1 MTRQQGFSL
10 VELMVA
16 MILGLLVTLAAVGL
30 FNTNQRSFQLQMA
43 LSEVQETGRFTLDYI
58 ARDLRQAGTPTSA
71 LLRPETIVRGA
82 IADNTSVGGT
92 VQDVLVFQFYGIR
105 DCEGD
110 VAPGAT
116 QASPALITNRYDVR
130 VNAEGV
136 RELFCQGSVDAGS
149 TGSALIA
156 GVDSFQVLYGVDRPV
171 DSLPQDDGV
180 PFAGS
185 YLKASQLGADDI
197 VVAVRIGLLVR
208 TEDEV
213 VGLTESN
220 ASFTVL
226 DQVLNAGQGVLEE
239 PRVRRLFTTTV
250 AIRNQNW
257 EEI

>member
-1 MTRQQGFSL
+1 MIRQQGFSL

-16 MILGLLVTLAAVGL
+16 LILGLLVTLAAVGL

-58 ARDLRQAGTPTSA
+58 ARDLRKAGTPTPG
-71 LLRPETIVRGA
+71 LIRPNTIVRA
-82 IADNTSVGGT
+82 SIADNTNVDGT

-156 GVDSFQVLYGVDRPV
+156 GVDSFQVLYGVDRSV
-171 DSLPQDDGV
+171 SGGAAEDGV
-180 PFAGS
+180 PFAGN
-185 YLKASQLGADDI
+185 YLKASQLGASDI
-197 VVAVRIGLLVR
+197 VVAVRVGLLVR
-208 TEDEV
+208 TEEEV

-220 ASFTVL
+220 VGFTVL
-226 DQVLNAGQGVLEE
+226 DQVLNAGQGVLTE

-250 AIRNQNW
+250 AIRNQDW